1 MSNIPINNLPAAT
14 SLSGS
19 ETIPAVQS
27 NTSVR
32 VTAQQIANLAPV
44 TGTVT
49 SITAL
54 SPLSGGTI
62 TTTGNIG
69 LQAGGVTNA
78 YLANMPAYTVKAN
91 VTGSSAI
98 PTDATPSAVLDTFGS
113 TQGMTLYRGASG
125 WAALPGSGT
134 NTLLSLSGS
143 TSNPAWQTLSYMID
157 NAIGSASAQGTILY
171 RGASSWSAL
180 APGTSGQLLQ
190 TGGASANP
198 SWKTVTGAGTV
209 TSVDVSGG
217 TTGLTT
223 SGGPITFS
231 GTITLDG
238 TLAAKNGGTGQ
249 STYTVGD
256 ILYASGTTALSTLS
270 DVATGNALIS
280 GGVSTAPSW
289 GKIGLSTHVSGTL
302 GTSNGGTGLTS
313 FTSGGAL
320 YATSTSAL
328 TTGTLPVASGGTG
341 ITTTPANGALLIGN
355 GSGYTSATLTAGSG
369 ITVTNSAGGIS
380 ISASA
385 GGGGTVTSV
394 AQSFTGG
401 LISVSGSPVTTSGTL
416 ALTVAGTS
424 GGIPY
429 FDSTSSWNTSA
440 ALAANALVVGG
451 GAGAA
456 PATVT
461 TGTGVV
467 TALGVNTGTAGS
479 FVVNGG
485 ALGTPSSGTL
495 TNATGL
501 PISTGVS
508 GLGTG
513 VATAL
518 GNNANAAS
526 GVVVKDSNSNV
537 SANSFFAGFTSVAA
551 SGTTIT
557 LTASST
563 PVYVVT
569 GSGGQTIQLPNA
581 TTLPQ
586 GTIFSFNNNQSSGA
600 ITVNN
605 SSGTLVVSV
614 PSGGY
619 TTIVLLSNSTA
630 AGTWDRHDQ
639 SPSNVSW
646 STNTLDYAGSIT
658 SATWNGS
665 TIAVSRGGTGLTTFT
680 AANNAIYSTSSSA
693 LTAGTLPVAA
703 GGTGATTLT
712 GVLKGNGTSAFTAAT
727 AGTDYVAPGT
737 ATTFTAAQ
745 TFSGSSSVLAAVF
758 ANSAEVATVSATAAT
773 GTINYDVTTQSVLYY
788 TTNASANWTVNFR
801 ASSGTS
807 LNTAMATGQSITV
820 AFLVTQGSTAYY
832 NNAVTIDGNSVT
844 PKYQGGTAW
853 SAGNASAVD
862 AYVYTIVKTGS
873 AAFTVFASQTKFA

>member
-1 MSNIPINNLPAAT
+1 MAYQTITGLPLAT
-14 SLSGS
+14 SLNGS
-19 ETIPAVQS
+19 EQLEAVQS
-27 NTSVR
+27 GVSVR

-62 TTTGNIG
+62 TSTGNIG
-69 LQAGGVTNA
+69 LQAGGVSNT
-78 YLANMPAYTVKAN
+78 YLSNMPAYTVKAN

-125 WAALPGSGT
+125 WAALAGSGT

-143 TSNPAWQTLSYMID
+143 TSNPAWRSLSYMID
-157 NAIGSASAQGTILY
+157 NAIDSASAQGTILY
-171 RGASSWSAL
+171 RSASTWSAL
-180 APGTSGQLLQ
+180 APGLSGQLLQ

-223 SGGPITFS
+223 SGGPVTVS

-238 TLAAKNGGTGQ
+238 TLAAKNGGTGF
-249 STYTVGD
+249 STYTTGD
-256 ILYASGTTALSTLS
+256 ILYASGTTTLSALS

-302 GTSNGGTGLTS
+302 GTANGGTGLTS

-341 ITTTPANGALLIGN
+341 VTTTPANGALLIGN
-355 GSGYTSATLTAGSG
+355 GTGYTSATLTAGSNIS
-369 ITVTNSAGGIS
+369 ITNTAGGIS
-380 ISASA
+380 IASTA
-385 GGGGTVTSV
+385 SGGVTSV
-394 AQSFTGG
+394 SQTFTGG
-401 LISVSGSPVTTSGTL
+401 IISVSGSPITTSGTL

-429 FDSTSSWNTSA
+429 FSSSSAWASSA

-485 ALGTPSSGTL
+485 ALGTPSSGIL

-526 GVVVKDSNSNV
+526 GIVVKDANSNV
-537 SANSFFAGFTSVAA
+537 SANAFFTGFTSTAA

-563 PVYVVT
+563 PVYVIT
-569 GSGGQTIQLPNA
+569 GSGGQVIQLPNA
-581 TTLPQ
+581 TTLSN

-605 SSGTLVVSV
+605 NSSTLVASV

-630 AGTWDRHDQ
+630 AGSWDRHDQ

-646 STNTLDYAGSIT
+646 STNTFSYPGSIT

-665 TIAVSRGGTGLTTFT
+665 TIGTGYGGTGLTTFT

-712 GVLKGNGTSAFTAAT
+712 ANNVLLGNGTSALQV
-727 AGTDYVAPGT
+727 VAPSTSGNVLTSNGT
-737 ATTFTAAQ
+737 TWVSSTPAA
-745 TFSGSSSVLAAVF
+745 SGPTKAQAV
-758 ANSAEVATVSATAAT
+758 
-773 GTINYDVTTQSVLYY
+773 
-788 TTNASANWTVNFR
+788 
-801 ASSGTS
+801 
-807 LNTAMATGQSITV
+807 
-820 AFLVTQGSTAYY
+820 AYSM
-832 NNAVTIDGNSVT
+832 ILG
-844 PKYQGGTAW
+844 
-853 SAGNASAVD
+853 
-862 AYVYTIVKTGS
+862 
-873 AAFTVFASQTKFA
+873 F

>member
-1 MSNIPINNLPAAT
+1 MSSTPINNLPAAT

-19 ETIPAVQS
+19 ETIPAVQN

-44 TGTVT
+44 SGTVT

-62 TTTGNIG
+62 TSTGNIG
-69 LQAGGVTNA
+69 LQDGGVTNS

-98 PTDATPSAVLDTFGS
+98 PTDSTPSAVLDTFGT
-113 TQGMTLYRGASG
+113 TQGMTLYRGATG
-125 WAALPGSGT
+125 WFALPGSGT

-143 TSNPAWQTLSYMID
+143 TSNPAWRSLSYMID
-157 NAIGSASAQGTILY
+157 NAIDSASAQGTILY
-171 RGASSWSAL
+171 RGASTWSAL
-180 APGTSGQLLQ
+180 APGLSGQLLR
-190 TGGASANP
+190 TGGAGANP
-198 SWKTVTGAGTV
+198 SWQTVTGAGTV
-209 TSVDVSGG
+209 TSIDVSGG
-217 TTGLTT
+217 STGLTT
-223 SGGPITFS
+223 SGGPVTVS
-231 GTITLDG
+231 GTITLSG
-238 TLAAKNGGTGQ
+238 TLNAANGGTGF
-249 STYTVGD
+249 STYTTGD
-256 ILYASGTTALSTLS
+256 ILYASGTTTLSALS

-302 GTSNGGTGLTS
+302 GTTNGGTGLTS

-320 YATSTSAL
+320 YASSTSAL
-328 TTGTLPVASGGTG
+328 TTGTLPIASGGTG
-341 ITTTPANGALLIGN
+341 ITTTPANGAVLIGN
-355 GSGYTSATLTAGSG
+355 GSGYVSSTLTAGSG
-369 ITVTNSAGGIS
+369 VSISNTAGGIT
-380 ISASA
+380 ISATT
-385 GGGGTVTSV
+385 GGTGTVTSV
-394 AQSFTGG
+394 AQTFTGG

-526 GVVVKDSNSNV
+526 GVVVKDSSSNV
-537 SANSFFAGFTSVAA
+537 SANAFFAGFTSTAA

-557 LTASST
+557 LTSSST
-563 PVYVVT
+563 PVYVIT
-569 GSGGQTIQLPNA
+569 GSGGQVIQLPNA
-581 TTLPQ
+581 TTLPN

-600 ITVNN
+600 ITINNN
-605 SSGTLVVSV
+605 SSTLVASV

-619 TTIVLLSNSTA
+619 TTVVLLSNSTA

-665 TIAVSRGGTGLTTFT
+665 TIAVSRGGTGATTL
-680 AANNAIYSTSSSA
+680 AANN
-693 LTAGTLPVAA
+693 
-703 GGTGATTLT
+703 
-712 GVLKGNGTSAFTAAT
+712 VLLGNGTSALQV
-727 AGTDYVAPGT
+727 VAPGT
-737 ATTFTAAQ
+737 SGNVLTSNGTTWVSSTPAA
-745 TFSGSSSVLAAVF
+745 SGPTKAQAV
-758 ANSAEVATVSATAAT
+758 
-773 GTINYDVTTQSVLYY
+773 
-788 TTNASANWTVNFR
+788 
-801 ASSGTS
+801 
-807 LNTAMATGQSITV
+807 
-820 AFLVTQGSTAYY
+820 AYSM
-832 NNAVTIDGNSVT
+832 ILG
-844 PKYQGGTAW
+844 
-853 SAGNASAVD
+853 
-862 AYVYTIVKTGS
+862 
-873 AAFTVFASQTKFA
+873 F

>member
-1 MSNIPINNLPAAT
+1 MAYQTITGLPLAT
-14 SLSGS
+14 SLNGS
-19 ETIPAVQS
+19 EQLEAVQS
-27 NTSVR
+27 GVSVR

-62 TTTGNIG
+62 TSTGNIG
-69 LQAGGVTNA
+69 LQAGGVSNT
-78 YLANMPAYTVKAN
+78 YLSNMPAYTVKAN

-125 WAALPGSGT
+125 WAALAGSGT

-143 TSNPAWQTLSYMID
+143 TSNPAWRSLSYMID
-157 NAIGSASAQGTILY
+157 NAIDSASAQGTILY
-171 RGASSWSAL
+171 RSASTWSAL
-180 APGTSGQLLQ
+180 APGLSGQLLQ

-223 SGGPITFS
+223 SGGPVTVS

-238 TLAAKNGGTGQ
+238 TLAAKNGGTGF
-249 STYTVGD
+249 STYTTGD
-256 ILYASGTTALSTLS
+256 ILYASGTTTLSALS

-302 GTSNGGTGLTS
+302 GTANGGTGLTS

-341 ITTTPANGALLIGN
+341 VTTTPANGALLIGN
-355 GSGYTSATLTAGSG
+355 GTGYTSATLTAGSNIS
-369 ITVTNSAGGIS
+369 ITNTAGGIS
-380 ISASA
+380 IASTA
-385 GGGGTVTSV
+385 SGGVTSV
-394 AQSFTGG
+394 SQTFTGG
-401 LISVSGSPVTTSGTL
+401 IISVSGSPITTSGTL

-429 FDSTSSWNTSA
+429 FSSSSAWASSA

-485 ALGTPSSGTL
+485 ALGTPSSGIL

-526 GVVVKDSNSNV
+526 GIVVKDANSNV
-537 SANSFFAGFTSVAA
+537 SANAFFTGFTSTAA

-563 PVYVVT
+563 PEYVIT
-569 GSGGQTIQLPNA
+569 GSGGQVIQLPNA
-581 TTLPQ
+581 TTLPN
-586 GTIFSFNNNQSSGA
+586 GAIFSFNNNQSSGV

-605 SSGTLVVSV
+605 NSSTLIASV

-630 AGTWDRHDQ
+630 AGSWDRHDQ

-646 STNTLDYAGSIT
+646 STNTFSYPGSIT

-665 TIAVSRGGTGLTTFT
+665 TIGTGYGGTGLTTFT

-712 GVLKGNGTSAFTAAT
+712 ANNVLLGNGTSALQV
-727 AGTDYVAPGT
+727 VAPSTSGNVLTSNGT
-737 ATTFTAAQ
+737 TW
-745 TFSGSSSVLAAVF
+745 
-758 ANSAEVATVSATAAT
+758 VSATPAA
-773 GTINYDVTTQSVLYY
+773 
-788 TTNASANWTVNFR
+788 
-801 ASSGTS
+801 SGPTK
-807 LNTAMATGQSITV
+807 AQAV
-820 AFLVTQGSTAYY
+820 AYSMILGF
-832 NNAVTIDGNSVT
+832 
-844 PKYQGGTAW
+844 
-853 SAGNASAVD
+853 
-862 AYVYTIVKTGS
+862 
-873 AAFTVFASQTKFA
+873 

>member
-1 MSNIPINNLPAAT
+1 MSNTTVTNLPAVT
-14 SLSGS
+14 SLNGT
-19 ETIPAVQS
+19 EELNVVQS
-27 NTSVR
+27 NTSARATVAQIGTY
-32 VTAQQIANLAPV
+32 VATTYPTTAVSSIA
-44 TGTVT
+44 T
-49 SITAL
+49 SSPIT
-54 SPLSGGTI
+54 GGTI
-62 TTTGNIG
+62 TTTGTIG
-69 LQAGGVTNA
+69 LQAGGVSNT
-78 YLANMPAYTVKAN
+78 YLSNMPAYTVKAN

-125 WAALPGSGT
+125 WAALAGSGT
-134 NTLLSLSGS
+134 NTLLSLSGA

-157 NAIGSASAQGTILY
+157 NAIGSSSAQGTILY

-180 APGTSGQLLQ
+180 PPGTSGQLLQ
-190 TGGASANP
+190 TNGASANP
-198 SWKTVTGAGTV
+198 SWQTVTGAGTV

-223 SGGPITFS
+223 SGGPITVS
-231 GTITLDG
+231 GTITLAG
-238 TLAAKNGGTGQ
+238 TLAAKNGGTGI
-249 STYTVGD
+249 SSYTIGD
-256 ILYASGTTALSTLS
+256 ILYASGSTTLSALS

-302 GTSNGGTGLTS
+302 GTANGGTGLTS

-341 ITTTPANGALLIGN
+341 VTTTPANGALLIGN
-355 GSGYTSATLTAGSG
+355 GTGYTSATLTAGSNIS
-369 ITVTNSAGGIS
+369 ITNTAGGIS
-380 ISASA
+380 IASTA
-385 GGGGTVTSV
+385 SGGTGTVTSV
-394 AQSFTGG
+394 AQTFTGG

-429 FDSTSSWNTSA
+429 FSSSSAWASSA

-526 GVVVKDSNSNV
+526 GIVVKDANSNV
-537 SANSFFAGFTSVAA
+537 SANAFFAGFTSTAA

-557 LTASST
+557 LTSSST
-563 PVYVVT
+563 PVYSIT
-569 GSGGQTIQLPNA
+569 GSGGQVIQLPNA
-581 TTLPQ
+581 TTLSN
-586 GTIFSFNNNQSSGA
+586 GAIFSFNNNQSSGA

-605 SSGTLVVSV
+605 NSSTLVASV

-619 TTIVLLSNSTA
+619 TTVVLLSNSTA
-630 AGTWDRHDQ
+630 AGSWDRHDQ

-646 STNTLDYAGSIT
+646 STNTFSYPGSIT

-665 TIAVSRGGTGLTTFT
+665 TIGTGYGGTGLTTFT

-712 GVLKGNGTSAFTAAT
+712 ANNVLLGNGTSALQV
-727 AGTDYVAPGT
+727 VAPGANGNVLT
-737 ATTFTAAQ
+737 SNGTTWVSSTPAA
-745 TFSGSSSVLAAVF
+745 SGPTKAQAV
-758 ANSAEVATVSATAAT
+758 
-773 GTINYDVTTQSVLYY
+773 
-788 TTNASANWTVNFR
+788 
-801 ASSGTS
+801 
-807 LNTAMATGQSITV
+807 
-820 AFLVTQGSTAYY
+820 AYSM
-832 NNAVTIDGNSVT
+832 ILG
-844 PKYQGGTAW
+844 
-853 SAGNASAVD
+853 
-862 AYVYTIVKTGS
+862 
-873 AAFTVFASQTKFA
+873 F

>member
-1 MSNIPINNLPAAT
+1 MAYQTITGLPLAT
-14 SLSGS
+14 SLNGS
-19 ETIPAVQS
+19 EQLEAVQS
-27 NTSVR
+27 GVSVR

-62 TTTGNIG
+62 TSTGNIG
-69 LQAGGVTNA
+69 LQAGGVSNT
-78 YLANMPAYTVKAN
+78 YLSNMPAYTVKAN

-125 WAALPGSGT
+125 WAALAGSGT

-143 TSNPAWQTLSYMID
+143 TSNPAWRSLSYMID
-157 NAIGSASAQGTILY
+157 NAIDSASAQGTILY
-171 RGASSWSAL
+171 RSASTWSAL
-180 APGTSGQLLQ
+180 APGLSGQLLQ

-223 SGGPITFS
+223 SGGPVTVS

-238 TLAAKNGGTGQ
+238 TLAAKNGGTGF
-249 STYTVGD
+249 STYTTGD
-256 ILYASGTTALSTLS
+256 ILYASGTTTLSALS

-302 GTSNGGTGLTS
+302 GTANGGTGLTS

-341 ITTTPANGALLIGN
+341 VTTTPANGALLIGN
-355 GSGYTSATLTAGSG
+355 GTGYTSATLTAGSNIS
-369 ITVTNSAGGIS
+369 ITNTAGGIS
-380 ISASA
+380 IASTA
-385 GGGGTVTSV
+385 SGGVTSV
-394 AQSFTGG
+394 SQTFTGG
-401 LISVSGSPVTTSGTL
+401 IISVSGSPITTSGTL

-429 FDSTSSWNTSA
+429 FSSSSAWASSA

-485 ALGTPSSGTL
+485 ALGTPSSGIL

-526 GVVVKDSNSNV
+526 GIVVKDANSNV
-537 SANSFFAGFTSVAA
+537 SANAFFTGFTSTAA

-563 PVYVVT
+563 PEYVIT
-569 GSGGQTIQLPNA
+569 GSGGQVIQLPNA
-581 TTLPQ
+581 TTLPN
-586 GTIFSFNNNQSSGA
+586 GAIFSFNNNQSSGV

-605 SSGTLVVSV
+605 NSSTLIASV

-630 AGTWDRHDQ
+630 AGSWDRHDQ

-646 STNTLDYAGSIT
+646 STNTFSYPGSIT

-665 TIAVSRGGTGLTTFT
+665 TIGTGYGGTGLTTFT

-712 GVLKGNGTSAFTAAT
+712 ANNVLLGNGTSALQV
-727 AGTDYVAPGT
+727 VAPSTSGNVLTSNGT
-737 ATTFTAAQ
+737 TWVSSTPAA
-745 TFSGSSSVLAAVF
+745 SGPTKAQAV
-758 ANSAEVATVSATAAT
+758 
-773 GTINYDVTTQSVLYY
+773 
-788 TTNASANWTVNFR
+788 
-801 ASSGTS
+801 
-807 LNTAMATGQSITV
+807 
-820 AFLVTQGSTAYY
+820 AYSM
-832 NNAVTIDGNSVT
+832 ILG
-844 PKYQGGTAW
+844 
-853 SAGNASAVD
+853 
-862 AYVYTIVKTGS
+862 
-873 AAFTVFASQTKFA
+873 F